1 MDSSCAFIWATK
13 IRLKGSDTLIK
24 ASRDSDT
31 LIKASRDPRWS
42 PVCSRHH
49 CSSIDASSRV
59 YAPSPSMDDPSRS
72 PRVARRRRHDNGRNE
87 RARGDD
93 GDEKWGRDTLP
104 RRIGISLRFSPVGG
118 ANHSHRS
125 RARAERRTVVV
136 VTQIFLVRHVDTRLT
151 RARVVRFA
159 SNLSLSSAR
168 VDRRSIDRSMIS
180 LRARD
185 ARSLDERMRG
195 YT

>member
-1 MDSSCAFIWATK
+1 MQCSERA
-13 IRLKGSDTLIK
+13 RGS
-24 ASRDSDT
+24 R
-31 LIKASRDPRWS
+31 RNR
-42 PVCSRHH
+42 
-49 CSSIDASSRV
+49 
-59 YAPSPSMDDPSRS
+59 
-72 PRVARRRRHDNGRNE
+72 RVARRGRRRRRRRWSASTRTIPSRFGSIDSVDVDPELLQLFPHASRAFFQRHDIAMCSLLVRASQSSEISARFGRY
-87 RARGDD
+87 
-93 GDEKWGRDTLP
+93 RDAAAVRDAYRL
-104 RRIGISLRFSPVGG
+104 
-118 ANHSHRS
+118 
-125 RARAERRTVVV
+125 

>member
-1 MDSSCAFIWATK
+1 METVSEKFRAA
-13 IRLKGSDTLIK
+13 RAR
-24 ASRDSDT
+24 ASRALDDVDRSRATRALAVAVAIAT
-31 LIKASRDPRWS
+31 LATLNPTPESFHA
-42 PVCSRHH
+42 VCSRGAHAGT
-49 CSSIDASSRV
+49 SLAEKALPIRAT
-59 YAPSPSMDDPSRS
+59 RS
-72 PRVARRRRHDNGRNE
+72 WA
-87 RARGDD
+87 
-93 GDEKWGRDTLP
+93 
-104 RRIGISLRFSPVGG
+104 RIGRYRDAAAVRD
-118 ANHSHRS
+118 AY
-125 RARAERRTVVV
+125 RR

-159 SNLSLSSAR
+159 SNLSLSSAL

>member
-1 MDSSCAFIWATK
+1 MHGRFGARAAAVNFSPQRRVENHGFVDPELLQLFPH
-13 IRLKGSDTLIK
+13 
-24 ASRDSDT
+24 ASR
-31 LIKASRDPRWS
+31 AFFQ
-42 PVCSRHH
+42 
-49 CSSIDASSRV
+49 
-59 YAPSPSMDDPSRS
+59 
-72 PRVARRRRHDNGRNE
+72 RHDIAMCSLLVRASQSSEISARFGRY
-87 RARGDD
+87 
-93 GDEKWGRDTLP
+93 RDAAAVRDAYRL
-104 RRIGISLRFSPVGG
+104 
-118 ANHSHRS
+118 
-125 RARAERRTVVV
+125 

>member
-1 MDSSCAFIWATK
+1 MLVFARHQDTVEHAFSFFPHAL
-13 IRLKGSDTLIK
+13 R
-24 ASRDSDT
+24 AFFQ
-31 LIKASRDPRWS
+31 
-42 PVCSRHH
+42 
-49 CSSIDASSRV
+49 
-59 YAPSPSMDDPSRS
+59 
-72 PRVARRRRHDNGRNE
+72 RHDIAMCALLV
-87 RARGDD
+87 RASQCS
-93 GDEKWGRDTLP
+93 EIST
-104 RRIGISLRFSPVGG
+104 RIGRYRDAAAVRDAYRL
-118 ANHSHRS
+118 
-125 RARAERRTVVV
+125 